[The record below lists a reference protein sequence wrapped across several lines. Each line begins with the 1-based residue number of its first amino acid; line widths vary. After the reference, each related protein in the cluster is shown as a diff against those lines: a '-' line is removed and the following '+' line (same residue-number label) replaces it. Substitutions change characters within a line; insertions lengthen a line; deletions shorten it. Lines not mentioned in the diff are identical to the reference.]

1 MATTFIT
8 ETRATLDDFPAD
20 DVGELEA
27 LVSGVTQ
34 TSQST
39 LLLKKRKEM
48 REVDDA
54 LEFMKE
60 EYATRMQACEERQRD
75 FERKQNEMKDQ
86 VARFEKFIQENDAK
100 LKRAKQKAAAEQKA
114 CKQCE
119 GKIAELT
126 TQAGSLSQSKA
137 EKIAEVER
145 LLKFR
150 TYLERT
156 VEASE
161 EQYPESDDILSR
173 HKTLEEANEDLQE
186 RVNSGSV
193 EMDRARADLADL
205 QRESTTK
212 VLVMNSRVDAA
223 NKELEQ
229 RRGELQDLSEKI
241 ELAAN
246 HSNSVSTRLGQVE
259 LSIRNIYGRC
269 VLSMEERGKSA
280 AQIKERQPAP
290 DATYAALMEL
300 KQEVLRE
307 NLKLVSEA
315 AGEEADSRKAAGG
328 EAEHAGYLFM
338 CSQHTIAE
346 CLERGLMGA
355 EECDWPE
362 VRRVGPNTLLFL
374 HDESGCTA
382 CFAPRRLP
390 VLDWSLRHGP
400 PMAAA
405 AASCA
410 GRRKCWSAA
419 SCRLRRRFSWG
430 RASR

>member
-307 NLKLVSEA
+307 NLKLVSERLQDLLFIKAEYPRWAEQHRYKGEAAKGDDGSAGA
-315 AGEEADSRKAAGG
+315 AGPPSMMSKNKSSAPAS
-328 EAEHAGYLFM
+328 HASP
-338 CSQHTIAE
+338 SQSM
-346 CLERGLMGA
+346 R
-355 EECDWPE
+355 
-362 VRRVGPNTLLFL
+362 
-374 HDESGCTA
+374 
-382 CFAPRRLP
+382 
-390 VLDWSLRHGP
+390 
-400 PMAAA
+400 
-405 AASCA
+405 
-410 GRRKCWSAA
+410 
-419 SCRLRRRFSWG
+419 
-430 RASR
+430 